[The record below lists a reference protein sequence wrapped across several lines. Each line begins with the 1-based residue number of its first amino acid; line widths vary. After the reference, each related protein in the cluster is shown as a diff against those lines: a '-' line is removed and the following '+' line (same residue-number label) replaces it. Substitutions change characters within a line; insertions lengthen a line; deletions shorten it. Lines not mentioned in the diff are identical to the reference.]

1 MEFKQIEAESLEE
14 FIELVAKDCIEE
26 MEDEDKSIILENPD
40 PLYHHFGLGMY
51 IRNRYLWQR
60 DSSKD
65 RDYTIRMYRPDDMS
79 MMITERIIQEL
90 QKGN

>member
-14 FIELVAKDCIEE
+14 FIDLVAKDCIEE

-40 PLYHHFGLGMY
+40 PVYHHFGLGMY
-51 IRNRYLWQR
+51 IRNRYLWKR
-60 DSSKD
+60 DRSKD
-65 RDYTIRMYRPDDMS
+65 KDFRMGMYRPDELS
-79 MMITERIIQEL
+79 PMITERIIQEL